1 MITVSIGPAQATIE
15 QADKGWLN
23 QQINRRRADG
33 AVVCGQV
40 HIQEQ
45 DVRVV
50 LSTPACA
57 ANNGGWRPPN
67 PREKRILDVW
77 SERGLDRTD
86 FTGGAVVAFLHQVRR
101 LL

>member
-1 MITVSIGPAQATIE
+1 MITISIGPAQATIE
-15 QADKGWLN
+15 QADEGWIN

-33 AVVCGQV
+33 AVVCVQV
-40 HIQEQ
+40 RIQEQ
-45 DVRVV
+45 DVQVV

-57 ANNGGWRPPN
+57 GNHGGWRPPN

-77 SERGLDRTD
+77 NERGLDRTD
-86 FTGGAVVAFLHQVRR
+86 FNGGAVIAFLHQIRR